1 MAFAHLFRWLTA
13 AAFVAL
19 GISVWLFR
27 DDIFQTLQDPGVPF
41 QTYARPP
48 VPDYADPASW
58 IAWPEDASEIGADV
72 FVVVPEVYKGSESWN
87 LPVDDP
93 RRREK
98 LERIVRPNYVDPY
111 RDAGRLFAPLYR
123 QAALYAFLNNREDS
137 QQAQGLAYQ
146 DVVRAWKAFLAVN
159 SSGRPIIIVG
169 HGQGAAHAQR
179 LLREQ
184 LTDDLRRRL
193 AVAYIIDHPL
203 VAGSLP
209 LPVCSDRTST
219 GCVAAWTAVMPGE
232 DARAERL
239 GQAALIHENGRY
251 VPVAGRDLVCVNPLS
266 WRADSQPAP
275 ANLHLGGVGAVGFEP
290 DVRPIVH
297 GGQVEAQCVDGL
309 LMVSQPAIA
318 SLRRPRKLFG
328 RAFRTLPSNLFYE
341 DLRVNAQER
350 VDAKLAE
357 SVSG

>member
-1 MAFAHLFRWLTA
+1 MAFAPLFRWLSIA
-13 AAFVAL
+13 ALLAL
-19 GISVWLFR
+19 GVSAWLFR

-48 VPDYADPASW
+48 APDYSEPESW
-58 IAWPEDASEIGADV
+58 IAWPDAATGPGADV

-98 LERIVRPNYVDPY
+98 LRRIVRPNYVDPY

-137 QQAQGLAYQ
+137 QQAQDLAYR
-146 DVVRAWKAFLAVN
+146 DVERAWQAFLAAN
-159 SSGRPIIIVG
+159 PPERPIVVVG

-184 LTDDLRRRL
+184 LTDRVREKL

-203 VAGSLP
+203 VAGGVP
-209 LPVCSDRTST
+209 LPVCEDESAT
-219 GCVAAWTAVMPGE
+219 GCVVAWTTLMPGE

-239 GQAALIHENGRY
+239 QQSALVHDGLRY
-251 VPVAGRDLVCVNPLS
+251 VPVADRDLVCVNPLT
-266 WRADSQPAP
+266 WQADTRPASRD
-275 ANLHLGGVGAVGFEP
+275 LHLGGVGAVGFEP
-290 DVRPIVH
+290 DVRPVVH
-297 GGQVEAQCVDGL
+297 SRQVEAQCVDGL
-309 LMVSQPAIA
+309 LSVSQPAVA
-318 SLRRPRKLFG
+318 SLRRPRKLVG
-328 RAFRTLPSNLFYE
+328 GAFRTLPSNLFYE
-341 DLRVNAQER
+341 DLRVNAQNR
-350 VDAKLAE
+350 VEAKLR
-357 SVSG
+357 